1 MSKEQQTI
9 ITELLKAIGASKET
23 SDMSW
28 STANELTSL
37 VRQLQVA

>member
-1 MSKEQQTI
+1 MSKNEI
-9 ITELLKAIGASKET
+9 IEELLKVINDSKDV

>member
-1 MSKEQQTI
+1 MSDQQTI
-9 ITELLKAIGASKET
+9 IKEILNAINASKIV

-37 VRQLQVA
+37 VRQLEVA